1 MTETREI
8 GRDAYREI
16 ANTASGLIARLS
28 DLMRQVRPEDITQL
42 PTEWH
47 ELHDLM
53 SLAGVIAAQAGR
65 YSTEAPDLDAPVPYL
80 PADGM
85 RDLDAAV
92 KAANPAHA
100 IYARPPASC
109 GHPMNDDGECD
120 CAWWPERAPI
130 TATAP
135 DDEVIW

>member
-1 MTETREI
+1 M
-8 GRDAYREI
+8 D
-16 ANTASGLIARLS
+16 RLHHGPGP
-28 DLMRQVRPEDITQL
+28 RL
-42 PTEWH
+42 PAEWH

-53 SLAGVIAAQAGR
+53 SLAGIMASTAAR
-65 YSTEAPDLDAPVPYL
+65 YAEQAPDPDAPVPYTVAGL
-80 PADGM
+80 

-92 KAANPAHA
+92 RAANPGHA

-130 TATAP
+130 TATTP
-135 DDEVIW
+135 DDEVI